1 MHALGRLL
9 NYRHIAD
16 GGYVSL
22 KDADSAS
29 FFCYLGGAAGDTY
42 TLTEAKDASGTGA
55 QVLAAFTEFF
65 TCTGDGSDAWV
76 RTTQAAAST
85 VVTSATAAQQSM
97 CCEVEAAALDA
108 GYTYVKLT
116 STGAGLVTA
125 VTHDLEVQR
134 RPNNLP
140 ALGV

>member
-1 MHALGRLL
+1 MHALGRLM

-16 GGYVSL
+16 GGYISL

-29 FFCYLGGAAGDTY
+29 FLCYLGSAAGDTY
-42 TLTEAKDASGTGA
+42 TLNQAQDASGTGA
-55 QVLAAFTEFF
+55 KALTALTEYF
-65 TCTGDGSDAWV
+65 TCTGDGSDTWT

-108 GYTYVKLT
+108 GFTYVKLT

-125 VTHDLEVQR
+125 MTHDLEVQR

>member
-1 MHALGRLL
+1 MHALGRLF
-9 NYRHIAD
+9 NYRHLAD
-16 GGYVSL
+16 GGYISL

-29 FFCYLGGAAGDTY
+29 FFCYLAGAAGDTY

-55 QVLAAFTEFF
+55 QVLAVFTEFF
-65 TCTGDGSDAWV
+65 TCSGDGSDTWT
-76 RTTQAAAST
+76 RHTQAAAST
-85 VVTSATAAQQSM
+85 VVTSAVTAQNSM
-97 CCEVEAAALDA
+97 CCEVEAASLDA
-108 GYTYVKLT
+108 GFTYVKLT

-134 RPNNLP
+134 RPSNLP

>member
-1 MHALGRLL
+1 MHALGRLM

-16 GGYVSL
+16 GGYISL

-29 FFCYLGGAAGDTY
+29 FLCYLGGAAGDTY
-42 TLTEAKDASGTGA
+42 TLTQAQDASGTGA
-55 QVLAAFTEFF
+55 KVLAAFTEFF
-65 TCTGDGSDAWV
+65 TCTGDGSDTWT

-108 GYTYVKLT
+108 GFTYVKLT

-125 VTHDLEVQR
+125 MTHDLEVQR